1 MAAKFKGRDKV
12 MWGTTT
18 SAGSALLKQAS
29 PPWRPHSRIQYFF
42 SGGLD
47 LDPSPFFISSVR
59 PGVSGHVFK
68 VLQGPRDFEES
79 RPFQYESYSYCN
91 RPYRQFLQAPAWLG
105 EGGAVSWSPVIPRHS
120 ILPHSAPPLHTPNY
134 VIPFYIAPIY
144 AIPTLNSLL
153 SIMVLTFHFFSVPYY
168 LTYMRLSR
176 PFVAHFT
183 IKHYHYTKDMPI

>member
-1 MAAKFKGRDKV
+1 MAAKFKGRGKV

-18 SAGSALLKQAS
+18 SAGSAPLKQVS

-47 LDPSPFFISSVR
+47 LDPSPFFISPVR
-59 PGVSGHVFK
+59 PGLRGHVFI

-105 EGGAVSWSPVIPRHS
+105 EGGTVSWSPVIPLHS
-120 ILPHSAPPLHTPNY
+120 FLPPPLF
-134 VIPFYIAPIY
+134 IPFYIAPIY
-144 AIPTLNSLL
+144 AIPTPNSLL

-168 LTYMRLSR
+168 LTYIRLSR
-176 PFVAHFT
+176 PFVADFT
-183 IKHYHYTKDMPI
+183 TKHYYYTKDMPI